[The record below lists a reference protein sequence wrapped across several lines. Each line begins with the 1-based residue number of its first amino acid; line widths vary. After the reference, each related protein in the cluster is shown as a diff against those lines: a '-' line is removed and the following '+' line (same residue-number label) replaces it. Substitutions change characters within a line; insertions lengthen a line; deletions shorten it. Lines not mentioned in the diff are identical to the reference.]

1 MWNFKHKDAYLACV
15 ADLMEDTGVQS
26 MRLLPQHAKGVSC
39 YHHSVL
45 VSYTSFLLC
54 RLFGLDFRAAAR
66 GGLLHDLYLYNWQDP
81 RSHPG
86 VRHATQHPVLA
97 LKNARARFTV
107 SDREADIILTHMFP
121 VTPTRFYGCLESFV
135 VSTMDKLCA
144 AAELLRLIPLL
155 TPAEEA
161 PAYALPAQAPALR
174 ARAAG

>member
-66 GGLLHDLYLYNWQDP
+66 GGLLHGKH
-81 RSHPG
+81 S
-86 VRHATQHPVLA
+86 
-97 LKNARARFTV
+97 
-107 SDREADIILTHMFP
+107 
-121 VTPTRFYGCLESFV
+121 
-135 VSTMDKLCA
+135 
-144 AAELLRLIPLL
+144 
-155 TPAEEA
+155 A
-161 PAYALPAQAPALR
+161 PSSERDAKACCGQS
-174 ARAAG
+174 